1 MKPIAGMGDLPYN
14 IGGFCVTAA
23 NINGE
28 LKYNLNIL
36 QQRSSNVFDLID
48 TDFNVYT
55 FVSLTS
61 YDKNKIKLDP
71 SKSATELAALLPKNT
86 FVITVDSSDTIT
98 AFQSNKIKLNSGLM
112 KYRPWDLY
120 FCNIPDPDGGDGFDP
135 TNSSIMVFDDN
146 AYIDDGLD
154 CVVLYLFR
162 KSGLPYVVDRSALT
176 MRVKSGYAI
185 LDSVDFDM
193 ASMGQYKL
201 YYKSSISGTS
211 NIEVIINSTN
221 SLSTDIHFKEYGTVP
236 DPAKCTMQCYGE
248 NLYSDGETVGY
259 IYLTLYDENM
269 DAINNYDIS
278 KLNFFVISTTGDATK
293 VVFGPVVKDSS
304 GFGVLYEVVVTTTV
318 AGDYVFGCTID
329 GVTPRVLTN
338 TLTYSEPFVYDVSL
352 PSIDGVTYGIN
363 SSFPA
368 TFTPNTIWGA
378 GNWTTTTPDVDLSYG
393 GSVSSGKNYVS
404 VESHMIGDIDLTFKS
419 STPYKVTKTMTFVS
433 EPQKN
438 IVAVEGIGADM
449 LIKPNMTFKI
459 RVNLVP
465 NSVTKPTGLISTN
478 SSHFSDRVEIIN
490 YDGLFTYTMRSRG
503 PSYFPD
509 VAETGAAE
517 FAYAN
522 YQLSGLFYYKI
533 SDKNGNF

>member
-1 MKPIAGMGDLPYN
+1 MKPIAGMGELPYN

-61 YDKNKIKLDP
+61 YDKNRKKLDP
-71 SKSATELAALLPKNT
+71 SKSATELAVLLPKNT

-112 KYRPWDLY
+112 KYQPWDLY

-135 TNSSIMVFDDN
+135 TYSSIMVFDDY

-176 MRVKSGYAI
+176 MRVNSGYAI

-193 ASMGQYKL
+193 ASMGQYTL
-201 YYKSSISGTS
+201 YYKSSVAGIS
-211 NIEVIINSTN
+211 NVEVIINPSN
-221 SLSTDIHFKEYGTVP
+221 SLSTDINFKEYGIVP
-236 DPAKCTMQCYGE
+236 DPANCTMQCYGE

-259 IYLTLYDENM
+259 IYLTLYDKNM

-278 KLNFFVISTTGDATK
+278 KLNFFVISTTGDASK
-293 VVFGPVVKDSS
+293 VVFGPVVKDFSEFS
-304 GFGVLYEVVVTTTV
+304 GLYEVAVTTTV
-318 AGDYVFGCTID
+318 AGNYEFGCTID
-329 GVTPRVLTN
+329 GVTPRLVTN

-352 PSIDGVTYGIN
+352 PSIVGVTYGIN
-363 SSFPA
+363 STFPA

-378 GNWTTTTPDVDLSYG
+378 GDWSTTTPDVDLSYG
-393 GSVSSGKNYVS
+393 GGVRAGENYVS
-404 VESHMIGDIDLTFKS
+404 VESHMIGNIDLTFKS
-419 STPYKVTKTMTFVS
+419 ATPYKVTKSMTFIS

-438 IVAVEGIGADM
+438 IVAVEGIGDDM

-465 NSVTKPTGLISTN
+465 SSVTKPTGYVSTN
-478 SSHFSDRVEIIN
+478 SFLFSNRVEIIN
-490 YDGLFTYTMRSRG
+490 YDGQFTYTMRGRD

-509 VAETGAAE
+509 VPETGAAE
-517 FAYAN
+517 FTYTN
-522 YQLSGLFYYKI
+522 YHLTGEFYYKI